1 MHLCKPLIDMSRHSV
16 LPVYSDDP
24 NVTET
29 DVAEK
34 AWKYV
39 GYKAFSRH
47 IASSRSFFF
56 IRQFRTLNVRIILA
70 MQDQLVELE
79 EELNLLDNQLSRK
92 DAKDIHNGS
101 FRQETDRN
109 RLNLIWEIQRKL
121 KDYSMG
127 CRPLQVMESV
137 VLTLPQMNT
146 CKAIPRLVIDL
157 KWPQEISRV

>member
-1 MHLCKPLIDMSRHSV
+1 MSRHSV
-16 LPVYSDDP
+16 LPMYSDDP

-29 DVAEK
+29 DVVEK

-39 GYKAFSRH
+39 GYKVFSRYVG
-47 IASSRSFFF
+47 SSRSFFF
-56 IRQFRTLNVRIILA
+56 VRQFRTLNARIILA

-79 EELNLLDNQLSRK
+79 EEFNHLDDRLSRK

-127 CRPLQVMESV
+127 L
-137 VLTLPQMNT
+137 
-146 CKAIPRLVIDL
+146 
-157 KWPQEISRV
+157 